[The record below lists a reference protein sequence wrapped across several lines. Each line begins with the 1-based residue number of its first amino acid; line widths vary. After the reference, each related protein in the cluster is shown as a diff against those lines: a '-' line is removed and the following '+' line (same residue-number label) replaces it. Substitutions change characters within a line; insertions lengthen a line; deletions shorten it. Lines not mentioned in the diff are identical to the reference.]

1 MRRVRQD
8 EIAEDLAK
16 LRSVTPAELAHDVID
31 GLAANFSDPAYR
43 VEFFAALITVVPC
56 ARMRLRFLPT
66 MLVALAAG
74 KAAAWAY
81 TLAEEIRAGH
91 AARVPL
97 VFHGFGCP
105 GHTTGAPAESCMG
118 DPDAP
123 GRI

>member
-1 MRRVRQD
+1 MRRVQPD
-8 EIAEDLAK
+8 ELAEDLAK
-16 LRSVTPAELAHDVID
+16 LRSVAPADVAHGVID
-31 GLAANFSDPAYR
+31 GMIDNFSDPAYR

-81 TLAEEIRAGH
+81 TLAEEIRAG
-91 AARVPL
+91 V
-97 VFHGFGCP
+97 
-105 GHTTGAPAESCMG
+105 TTRQPKCSDAS
-118 DPDAP
+118 DAP